1 MPKSSKKQEQS
12 ASTKPMT
19 ARETTRSS
27 SETTKSN
34 SKAVVSKEKWNWKPQ
49 RLADVEK
56 DKIKKVCMGS
66 REKEVFLKQF
76 VVYALL
82 ICIGF
87 IYLYPILYMLSS
99 SLMTL
104 DDLLDTSINWIPS
117 SLNLKNYAQAG
128 SSMNFWP
135 VLGLSII
142 VAGFPTLLNVLSCSI
157 VGYGLARFE
166 FPGKKI
172 MMGIIIFTFI
182 LPSQVTM
189 IPTYVL
195 YSNLKILSTLWA
207 FIVPSLLAQG
217 INASIFI
224 LIFYQFFKQVP
235 KVLIEAAQIDGAG
248 YFKSFIRISLPSAA
262 PAILTVFLFSF
273 VWYWNNSYLTRMY
286 VSGVMT
292 QSKWTTL
299 VVQLQKFAAN
309 YNTYA
314 QTESSGAVTL
324 NESISMAGTML
335 SILPI
340 LLMYFVLQRYF
351 VESIDRVGIT
361 GE

>member
-1 MPKSSKKQEQS
+1 
-12 ASTKPMT
+12 MT
-19 ARETTRSS
+19 AREITKVISKTTKDS
-27 SETTKSN
+27 SEITKDS
-34 SKAVVSKEKWNWKPQ
+34 SKAGSGEKWNWKPHK
-49 RLADVEK
+49 LTDVEK
-56 DKIKKVCMGS
+56 DKIKKFFMGS
-66 REKEVFLKQF
+66 REKEGFLKQF

-104 DDLLDTSINWIPS
+104 DDLLDTSVNWIPS
-117 SLNLKNYAQAG
+117 SFNFKNYSQAG

-142 VAGFPTLLNVLSCSI
+142 VAGVPTLLNVLSCSI

-166 FPGKKI
+166 FPGKKV

-207 FIVPSLLAQG
+207 FVVPSLLAQG

-248 YFKSFIRISLPSAA
+248 YFKSFVRISLPSAA

-299 VVQLQKFAAN
+299 VVQLQKFATN
-309 YNTYA
+309 FNTYA
-314 QTESSGAVTL
+314 QTEGSGATTL

>member
-1 MPKSSKKQEQS
+1 MKRRSKKQEES
-12 ASTKPMT
+12 AATRPMT
-19 ARETTRSS
+19 AAA
-27 SETTKSN
+27 TTKLP
-34 SKAVVSKEKWNWKPQ
+34 WNLDEVQ
-49 RLADVEK
+49 K
-56 DKIKKVCMGS
+56 DKIKRFLMGS
-66 REKEVFLKQF
+66 KEKEGFIKQF

-104 DDLLDTSINWIPS
+104 DDLLDSSINWIPS
-117 SLNLKNYAQAG
+117 SLNFANYAQAG
-128 SSMNFWP
+128 ASMDFWRTF
-135 VLGLSII
+135 GLSII
-142 VAGFPTLLNVLSCSI
+142 VAGVPTLLNVLSCSV

-166 FPGKKI
+166 FPGKKLI
-172 MMGIIIFTFI
+172 MGIIIFSFI

-195 YSNLKILSTLWA
+195 YSNIKILGTLGA
-207 FIVPSLLAQG
+207 FVFPSLLAQG
-217 INASIFI
+217 INSSIFI

-248 YFKSFIRISLPSAA
+248 YFKSFVRISLPSAA

-273 VWYWNNSYLTRMY
+273 VWYWNESYLTQMY
-286 VSGVMT
+286 VSGVM
-292 QSKWTTL
+292 QESGWTTL
-299 VVQLQKFAAN
+299 VVQLQKFASN
-309 YNTYA
+309 FSQYA
-314 QTESSGAVTL
+314 QTAQSGATTL

-335 SILPI
+335 SILPV
-340 LLMYFVLQRYF
+340 LLLYFVLQRYF

>member
-1 MPKSSKKQEQS
+1 
-12 ASTKPMT
+12 MT
-19 ARETTRSS
+19 AQA
-27 SETTKSN
+27 TTKSYRL
-34 SKAVVSKEKWNWKPQ
+34 SDTDKDKIHRFLFGSKEK
-49 RLADVEK
+49 E
-56 DKIKKVCMGS
+56 G
-66 REKEVFLKQF
+66 FLKQLL
-76 VVYALL
+76 VYALL

-104 DDLLDTSINWIPS
+104 DDLLDSSINWIPS
-117 SLNLKNYAQAG
+117 SINIANYVQAAG
-128 SSMNFWP
+128 SMDFWKS
-135 VLGLSII
+135 LGLSVII
-142 VAGFPTLLNVLSCSI
+142 AGAPTLLNVISCSI

-172 MMGIIIFTFI
+172 IMGIIIFSFI

-195 YSNLKILSTLWA
+195 YNNIKILGSLWA
-207 FIVPSLLAQG
+207 FVVPAALAQG

-235 KVLIEAAQIDGAG
+235 KVLIEAASIDGAG
-248 YFKSFIRISLPSAA
+248 YFKSFLRISLPSAG

-273 VWYWNNSYLTRMY
+273 VWYWNESYLTRMY
-286 VSGVMT
+286 VAGVMQET
-292 QSKWTTL
+292 EWTTL
-299 VVQLQKFAAN
+299 VVQLQKFQAN
-309 YNTYA
+309 YNEYA
-314 QTESSGAVTL
+314 QTAASGAVTL

-335 SILPI
+335 SILPVLI
-340 LLMYFVLQRYF
+340 MYFVLQRYF
-351 VESIDRVGIT
+351 IESIDRVGIT